1 MFYGKTFSSPV
12 VGYTND
18 PESLRIDEDS
28 DRTLTVGFLK
38 PPIGAIGGQIIAP
51 FLINNTQNTGSLY
64 NTLEPENI
72 WINLHIYMFYIRI
85 HLVFGLHRP
94 ENYV

>member
-72 WINLHIYMFYIRI
+72 WINFTYLYVLHTYSFSFRI
-85 HLVFGLHRP
+85 ASS
-94 ENYV
+94 